1 MSNKKIKLPIQL
13 EITTDVIDYVL
24 EEHISEVGRIN
35 RLKSYYDNH
44 NDILNRV
51 MNDPTKPNNKLS
63 HPYCAFITDMAVGH
77 FLGVPVTY
85 KSDNEELIQ
94 KITEIN
100 DYNDEADNNTSLAMW
115 QSICGYGVDL
125 IYIDENTIPRF
136 KSVNPAT
143 VAVVYDDSISENIQF
158 AIRYFEV
165 AQVGEEDKKVQ
176 VEVYTKNS
184 IITYLKEDNSYTF
197 VKEEYH
203 YFNDV
208 PISVYNNNDDMV
220 GDFEKVMLLVD
231 AYDKLE
237 SFTVDEFEYF
247 NDAYLM
253 VTGATLDEETAQA
266 LKEKR
271 VINLPDSD
279 SKAEFLIKAINDTA
293 LENLKNRIKEDI
305 HKFSFIPDITS
316 EKFVASVSGEALK
329 FKFSALNNIC
339 KTKQNKFRKGL
350 LRRIDLICN
359 FLSIKNPTEYTSIIP
374 VFTLNIPKN
383 EMDLASM
390 VKNLYGLVSH
400 ETLLAQLPMV
410 DDVRYELDKLEQEN
424 SNLIDDYSGIN
435 LEKEDDINER

>member
-1 MSNKKIKLPIQL
+1 MSNRKIKLPIQQ

-24 EEHISEVGRIN
+24 KQHSKEANRIN
-35 RLKSYYDNH
+35 KLKSYYDNH
-44 NDILNRV
+44 NDILKRV
-51 MNDPTKPNNKLS
+51 VKDHTKPNNKLS

-77 FLGVPVTY
+77 FLGVPVAY
-85 KSDNEELIQ
+85 KSDNEELINRL
-94 KITEIN
+94 TEIN
-100 DYNDEADNNTSLAMW
+100 DYNDEADNNSSLAMW
-115 QSICGYGVDL
+115 QSIAGYGIDL
-125 IYIDENTIPRF
+125 IYVDEEAMPRF

-143 VAVVYDDSISENIQF
+143 VAVVYDDTISENIQF
-158 AIRYFEV
+158 AIRYFDIP
-165 AQVGEEDKKVQ
+165 QLGEEEKQVQ
-176 VEVYTKNS
+176 VEVYTKNN
-184 IITYLKEDNSYTF
+184 IITYLKENDKYTF

-203 YFNDV
+203 YFNDA
-208 PISVYNNNDDMV
+208 PISVFANNDDMV
-220 GDFEKVMLLVD
+220 GDFEKTMSLID

-266 LKEKR
+266 LKEMR

-279 SKAEFLIKAINDTA
+279 SKAEFLIKAINDTE
-293 LENLKNRIKEDI
+293 LENLKNRLKEDI

-316 EKFVASVSGEALK
+316 EGFTSSISGEALK

-339 KTKQNKFRKGL
+339 KTKQNKFKKGL
-350 LRRIDLICN
+350 LRRIEIICN
-359 FLSIKNPTEYTSIIP
+359 FLSIKNRTEYTDIIP
-374 VFTLNIPKN
+374 VFTLNMPKN

-410 DDVRYELDKLEQEN
+410 DDVRYELEKLEEEN
-424 SNLIDDYSGIN
+424 SNLIDDYSGLN
-435 LEKEDDINER
+435 LGKEDDVNE